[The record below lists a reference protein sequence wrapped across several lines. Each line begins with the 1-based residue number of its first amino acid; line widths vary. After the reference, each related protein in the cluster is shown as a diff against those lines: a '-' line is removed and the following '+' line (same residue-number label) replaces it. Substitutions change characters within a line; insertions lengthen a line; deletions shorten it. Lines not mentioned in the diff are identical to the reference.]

1 VFCRSTNAINGVA
14 EEMADDREDLMS
26 PANGN
31 RAAKASRMEELGR
44 LYGGARDL
52 QAAPVVGT

>member
-1 VFCRSTNAINGVA
+1 VA